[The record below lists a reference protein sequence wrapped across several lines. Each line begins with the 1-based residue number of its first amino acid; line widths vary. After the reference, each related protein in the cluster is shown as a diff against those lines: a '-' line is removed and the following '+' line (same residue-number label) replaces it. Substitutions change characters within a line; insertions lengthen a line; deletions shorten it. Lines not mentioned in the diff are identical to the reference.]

1 LTKFSG
7 HIIGC
12 LLAAVMCASPA
23 RAALLQGFLLSQFVF
38 SPDGDGEEES
48 TNVIFNL
55 TVPSPLLSII
65 VFESDSA
72 TVVDTLYAPASAPA
86 GRDTVTWSGYRFDGS
101 PAPDAR
107 YVVTFDA
114 QGTAEQPDT
123 TISRPT
129 VIDRGAPSI
138 EILGIEPSPYAPGA
152 PGSPSV
158 LSVSVRIA
166 GATPK
171 YTGVPTDTV
180 TPQLTDPSG
189 APLIPASAYFTPT
202 FHGDDG
208 DYMFRWDGTAQSA
221 LRDGTHVI
229 AFTVSDH
236 AAHHASASQGFDVDV
251 DVPRVS
257 FTNVETQEARLA
269 VVPDSL
275 EGWAWD
281 RRGIDSLLV
290 NYASGSPF
298 RTVESIRMSGDT
310 LLFAVPLADS
320 LTEEKSYRITTRAV
334 DGVGR
339 YSQTTLDITVDRT
352 GPAAPTL
359 LPFPGVAYSPTAVLR
374 VDTLADD
381 VEFIRIFRG
390 GVKVDSAMTLINK
403 APQRELMLLPGRN
416 VFTATALDG
425 ARNES
430 PLSNAVE
437 VIFDNQAGL
446 LLPVPFGPGDQFAV
460 NLGRPASRVVVR
472 VYDFSGGLVVTLQ
485 QDSPGRNAALTW
497 DGRNGGGEEVKRGP
511 LVANAE
517 VRYED
522 GETEVLREVFLFDP
536 DR

>member
-1 LTKFSG
+1 MTKFSG
-7 HIIGC
+7 HIVGC
-12 LLAAVMCASPA
+12 VLAAVFCASPA
-23 RAALLQGFLLSQFVF
+23 RAGLLQGFSLSQFVF

-48 TNVIFNL
+48 TRVIFNL
-55 TVPSPLLSII
+55 TVPSPLLSIV

-86 GRDTVTWSGYRFDGS
+86 GRDTVTWSGYRFDDS
-101 PAPDAR
+101 PAPDGR
-107 YVVTFDA
+107 YVVTFEA
-114 QGTAEQPDT
+114 QGTPEQPDT
-123 TISRPT
+123 IISRPT

-180 TPQLTDPSG
+180 TPLLTDPVG
-189 APLIPASAYFTPT
+189 APLIPTSAYFTPT
-202 FHGDDG
+202 FNGDDG
-208 DYMFRWDGTAQSA
+208 DYMFRWDGTVQSA
-221 LRDGTHVI
+221 LRDGTHTI
-229 AFTVSDH
+229 ALTVSDH
-236 AAHHASASQGFDVDV
+236 AAHYARASQGFDVDV
-251 DVPRVS
+251 DLPRVG
-257 FTNVETQEARLA
+257 FTNVETDAKLA

-290 NYASGSPF
+290 NYALGSPF
-298 RTVESIRMSGDT
+298 RTVASVRMSGDT

-320 LTEEKSYRITTRAV
+320 LTEERSYRISARAV

-339 YSQTTLDITVDRT
+339 VSLNTLDVTVDRT

-359 LPFPGVAYSPTAVLR
+359 LPFSGVAYSPSAVLR
-374 VDTLADD
+374 VDTLAND

-390 GVKVDSAMTLINK
+390 GVKVDSTMTLINK
-403 APQRELMLLPGRN
+403 APQRRVTLLPGRN
-416 VFTATALDG
+416 LFTATALDG
-425 ARNES
+425 AGNES

-437 VIFDNQAGL
+437 VTFDDRAGL

-460 NLGRPASRVVVR
+460 NLSRPASRVVLR
-472 VYDFSGGLVVTLQ
+472 VYDLSGGLVVTLQ
-485 QDSPGRNAALTW
+485 QDAPGLNAALTW
-497 DGRNGGGEEVKRGP
+497 DGRNGGGEEVRKGP

-517 VRYED
+517 VRYDD

-536 DR
+536 DA